1 MKKKIILGIVLM
13 MSLLIVT
20 VVASVAPT
28 LAVQQTNQ
36 IKFTGALAEI
46 TIQIPSNSS
55 PPAIPGGIPDHP
67 TTLKIAAFDWDKR
80 STNGAAD
87 ELLIQIWSPVGVV
100 LSPGGNFQPV
110 AVITDNP
117 ANAALWDSYWNG
129 TYVSYHVGPPRFP
142 PNSNLFPNVIQVEPQ
157 DLEVWTTSS
166 WTDGNG
172 RWDMDEYGRTVWTT
186 SSDTLWINL
195 TKSIKVTL
203 PYFSIGRYPNG
214 SAINSN
220 QTFTLPPMTM
230 MFKATSD
237 PFDESFKI
245 ELKWYPGASGYT
257 LIRTGSSTF
266 AGARVK
272 IPNWIGAKDSD
283 TYEETGLVYWRVTD
297 TLTPP

>member
-129 TYVSYHVGPPRFP
+129 TYVSYH
-142 PNSNLFPNVIQVEPQ
+142 
-157 DLEVWTTSS
+157 
-166 WTDGNG
+166 
-172 RWDMDEYGRTVWTT
+172 
-186 SSDTLWINL
+186 
-195 TKSIKVTL
+195 
-203 PYFSIGRYPNG
+203 
-214 SAINSN
+214 
-220 QTFTLPPMTM
+220 
-230 MFKATSD
+230 
-237 PFDESFKI
+237 
-245 ELKWYPGASGYT
+245 
-257 LIRTGSSTF
+257 
-266 AGARVK
+266 
-272 IPNWIGAKDSD
+272 
-283 TYEETGLVYWRVTD
+283 
-297 TLTPP
+297 